1 MKIDKNIKHVIFDV
15 YGTLISTGTG
25 SVDATRKIFENLNV
39 SDPPELIYAEWKK
52 KHKMNM
58 QSLEEFACERDIFVM
73 DLKQLFL
80 EYGIDNSAEVCV
92 KPMLDSLYNR
102 SLFDD
107 TEETIKYLL
116 GKYNVAIGSTT
127 DDDPLLSNMKG
138 TILEDIPNV
147 FTSENLM
154 VYKPQKEFYQK
165 ILQAT
170 GWKAEECL
178 FVGDSIDDDVNGPLK
193 AGMNA
198 CLVDRKGRDVILDKN
213 VLKICELRELCDIL

>member
-1 MKIDKNIKHVIFDV
+1 
-15 YGTLISTGTG
+15 
-25 SVDATRKIFENLNV
+25 
-39 SDPPELIYAEWKK
+39 
-52 KHKMNM
+52 MNM

-127 DDDPLLSNMKG
+127 DDAPLLSNMKG
-138 TILEDIPNV
+138 TILEEIPNV